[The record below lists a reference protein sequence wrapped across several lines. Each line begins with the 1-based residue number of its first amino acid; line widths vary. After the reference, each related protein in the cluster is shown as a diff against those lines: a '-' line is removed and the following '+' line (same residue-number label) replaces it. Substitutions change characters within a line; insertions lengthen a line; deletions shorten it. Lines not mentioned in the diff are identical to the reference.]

1 MNKRYSFLFSTI
13 LSIIGLGLLLVSC
26 SEDSDC
32 SMTARPY
39 MVCKT
44 YKYGAV
50 QDIVLPDTLAYLT
63 VKALETDSI
72 LYNKGQNISSLDIP
86 LRYTKDETAIVLE
99 YSDDP
104 DDIDIIRIAHE
115 STPFFI
121 SIECGYQIRQEI
133 KEITS
138 YTKNRLDK
146 VILRNKE
153 ANSYGKENVQLIF
166 RN

>member
-1 MNKRYSFLFSTI
+1 MNKSYSFLFALLLSLVGLST
-13 LSIIGLGLLLVSC
+13 LLVSC

-39 MVCKT
+39 LVGNI
-44 YKYGAV
+44 YKYGAI
-50 QDIVLPDTLAYLT
+50 QGIVLPDTLKYLT
-63 VKALETDSI
+63 VKALDTDSI
-72 LYNKGQNISSLDIP
+72 LYNQGENISTIDIP

-99 YSDDP
+99 YSEDP
-104 DDIDIIRIAHE
+104 EDRDIVRIAHE

-121 SIECGYQIRQEI
+121 SIECGYQVRQEI
-133 KEITS
+133 KQIISHT
-138 YTKNRLDK
+138 TNRLDQ

-153 ANSYGKENVQLIF
+153 ANNYGKENVQFIF